1 MEPVGEG
8 EKEEACEED
17 RSNKGLSRRLVGVEA
32 SPLGKESVFLG
43 CTNNLAN
50 FSWRV
55 PRFSKL
61 ILSVS
66 YIE

>member
-8 EKEEACEED
+8 EKEEAYEEN
-17 RSNKGLSRRLVGVEA
+17 RSNKRLPRRLVGVEA
-32 SPLGKESVFLG
+32 SPMGKESVLLG
-43 CTNNLAN
+43 RTNNLAN

-55 PRFSKL
+55 PRFSEL
-61 ILSVS
+61 ILSVP